1 MQGSPGS
8 RIAAARSCG
17 IGRGPAKGRRRPAP
31 LPLAAPIRD
40 NGGMGAAIARRVPL
54 VVLVLAALASAR
66 PAPFAAAGGAIVP
79 LLMLVM
85 LGMGLTLTV
94 ADFAAIARAP
104 RLVVLGV
111 LLHYTVMPAAAWLV
125 IRLLGLDAETAVGV
139 VLVGASSAGTASNVI
154 SYLARG
160 NVALSVTMTACST
173 LLAVVMLPAIAW
185 LLIGARVPVPA
196 GEMMR
201 AVAEVALAP
210 VLAGMAARRLLG
222 ARLRRLEPAFPALSA
237 LAIAV
242 VIAVIVGLNA
252 ARLASAAPTV
262 LAAVVLHNSIGLAA
276 GYGLARLAR
285 ADEASARTIAIEV
298 GMQNSGL
305 AVALALKLFTP
316 AAALPGAL
324 FSVWHNLSGSA
335 LAAFWSRRPPPA
347 L

>member
-1 MQGSPGS
+1 MRGSVT
-8 RIAAARSCG
+8 RFF
-17 IGRGPAKGRRRPAP
+17 P
-31 LPLAAPIRD
+31 L
-40 NGGMGAAIARRVPL
+40 L
-54 VVLVLAALASAR
+54 VVALAALAYAK
-66 PAPFAAAGGAIVP
+66 PAPFAVAGPAIVP
-79 LLMLVM
+79 LLMVVM
-85 LGMGLTLTV
+85 LGMGLTLTA
-94 ADFAAIARAP
+94 ADFTAIARAP
-104 RLVVLGV
+104 RLVALGV
-111 LLHYTVMPAAAWLV
+111 ALHYTVMPAAAWLV
-125 IRLLGLDAETAVGV
+125 IRLLGLDADTAVGV
-139 VLVGASSAGTASNVI
+139 VLVGATSAGTASNVI

-185 LLIGARVPVPA
+185 LLIGQRVAVPA
-196 GEMMR
+196 GELMV
-201 AVAEVALAP
+201 AVAQVAVGP
-210 VLAGMAARRLLG
+210 VLCGMGLRRLLG
-222 ARLRRLEPAFPALSA
+222 ARVARLEPAFPLVSA

-252 ARLASAAPTV
+252 ARLAAAAPAV
-262 LAAVVLHNSIGLAA
+262 MAAVVLHNSIGLAA

-335 LAAFWSRRPPPA
+335 LAAFWSRRPPRA

>member
-1 MQGSPGS
+1 VP
-8 RIAAARSCG
+8 
-17 IGRGPAKGRRRPAP
+17 PAVTR
-31 LPLAAPIRD
+31 LL
-40 NGGMGAAIARRVPL
+40 PL
-54 VVLVLAALASAR
+54 VVVALAALAYAV

-79 LLMLVM
+79 LLMVVM
-85 LGMGLTLTV
+85 LGMGLTLT
-94 ADFAAIARAP
+94 ARDFAAIARAP
-104 RLVVLGV
+104 GLVALGV
-111 LLHYTVMPAAAWLV
+111 TLHYTVMPAAAWLV
-125 IRLLGLDAETAVGV
+125 IRLLGLDAQTAVGV
-139 VLVGASSAGTASNVI
+139 VLVGATSAGTASNVI

-173 LLAVVMLPAIAW
+173 LLAVVLLPAIAW
-185 LLIGARVPVPA
+185 LLIGARVAVPA
-196 GEMMR
+196 REMMA
-201 AVAEVALAP
+201 AVAEVAVGP
-210 VLAGMAARRLLG
+210 VLAGMLLRRLLG
-222 ARLRRLEPAFPALSA
+222 ARVTRLEPAFPLLSA

-252 ARLASAAPTV
+252 PRLARAAPAV
-262 LAAVVLHNSIGLAA
+262 MAAVVLHNSIGLAA

-335 LAAFWSRRPPPA
+335 LAAFWARRPPRA

>member
-1 MQGSPGS
+1 MY
-8 RIAAARSCG
+8 RAVALLF
-17 IGRGPAKGRRRPAP
+17 P
-31 LPLAAPIRD
+31 L
-40 NGGMGAAIARRVPL
+40 L
-54 VVLVLAALASAR
+54 VVALASLAYAT
-66 PAPFAAAGGAIVP
+66 PAPFAAAGPAIVP
-79 LLMLVM
+79 LLMVVM
-85 LGMGLTLTV
+85 LGMGLTLTTG
-94 ADFAAIARAP
+94 DFAAIARSP
-104 RLVVLGV
+104 RLVGLGV

-139 VLVGASSAGTASNVI
+139 VLVGATSAGTASNVI

-185 LLIGARVPVPA
+185 LLIGRRVPVPA
-196 GEMMR
+196 GEMML
-201 AVAEVALAP
+201 AVVQVAVGP
-210 VLAGMAARRLLG
+210 VLVGMGLRRLLG
-222 ARLRRLEPAFPALSA
+222 ARVSRLEGAFPMLSA
-237 LAIAV
+237 LAIAA

-252 ARLASAAPTV
+252 GRLAAAAPAV
-262 LAAVVLHNSIGLAA
+262 MAAVVLHNSIGLAA

-335 LAAFWSRRPPPA
+335 LAAFWSRRPPEA

>member
-1 MQGSPGS
+1 MHGFV
-8 RIAAARSCG
+8 ARLF
-17 IGRGPAKGRRRPAP
+17 P
-31 LPLAAPIRD
+31 L
-40 NGGMGAAIARRVPL
+40 
-54 VVLVLAALASAR
+54 LVLALAAFAYAV
-66 PAPFAAAGGAIVP
+66 PAPFAASAGAIVP

-85 LGMGLTLTV
+85 LGMGLTL
-94 ADFAAIARAP
+94 APRDFAAIVRAP
-104 RLVVLGV
+104 RLVLLGV

-125 IRLLGLDAETAVGV
+125 IRVLGLDAETAVGV
-139 VLVGASSAGTASNVI
+139 VLVGATSAGTASNVI

-173 LLAVVMLPAIAW
+173 LLAVVMLPSIAW
-185 LLIGARVPVPA
+185 LLIGRRVAVPA
-196 GEMMR
+196 GELML
-201 AVAEVALAP
+201 AVAQVAVGP
-210 VLAGMAARRLLG
+210 VLVGMLLRRGLG
-222 ARLRRLEPAFPALSA
+222 ARLLRVEPALPALSA
-237 LAIAV
+237 LAIAG

-252 ARLASAAPTV
+252 PRLASAAPTV
-262 LAAVVLHNSIGLAA
+262 MAAVVLHNSIGLAA
-276 GYGLARLAR
+276 GYGIARLAR

-335 LAAFWSRRPPPA
+335 LAAFWSRRPPAA

>member
-1 MQGSPGS
+1 MH
-8 RIAAARSCG
+8 ATVARLF
-17 IGRGPAKGRRRPAP
+17 P
-31 LPLAAPIRD
+31 L
-40 NGGMGAAIARRVPL
+40 G
-54 VVLVLAALASAR
+54 VLGLAALAYAV
-66 PAPFAAAGGAIVP
+66 PGPFAAGGGAVVP

-85 LGMGLTLTV
+85 LGMGLTLS
-94 ADFAAIARAP
+94 AGDFAAVGRAP

-125 IRLLGLDAETAVGV
+125 IRVLGLDADTAIGV
-139 VLVGASSAGTASNVI
+139 VLVGATSAGTASNVI

-185 LLIGARVPVPA
+185 LLLGRLVPVPG
-196 GEMMR
+196 GEMVL
-201 AVAEVALAP
+201 AVAEVAIGP
-210 VLAGMAARRLLG
+210 VLAGMLLRRLLG
-222 ARLRRLEPAFPALSA
+222 PRVARLEPVLPLLSA

-242 VIAVIVGLNA
+242 VIAVIVGGNA
-252 ARLASAAPTV
+252 SRLAAAAPIT

-305 AVALALKLFTP
+305 AVVLALKFFTP

-335 LAAFWSRRPPPA
+335 LAAFWSRRPPRPPLSA
-347 L
+347 GRSTPHPR

>member
-1 MQGSPGS
+1 MH
-8 RIAAARSCG
+8 AAV
-17 IGRGPAKGRRRPAP
+17 GRYFT
-31 LPLAAPIRD
+31 
-40 NGGMGAAIARRVPL
+40 L
-54 VVLVLAALASAR
+54 VVLALAALAYAN

-79 LLMLVM
+79 LLMVVM
-85 LGMGLTLTV
+85 LGMGLTL
-94 ADFAAIARAP
+94 APGDFAAIARAP

-125 IRLLGLDAETAVGV
+125 IRLLDLDAETAVGV
-139 VLVGASSAGTASNVI
+139 VLVGSTSAGTASNVI
-154 SYLARG
+154 SFLARG

-185 LLIGARVPVPA
+185 LLIGRTVTVPA

-201 AVAEVALAP
+201 AVAEVAVGP
-210 VLAGMAARRLLG
+210 VLLGMLLRRLLG
-222 ARLRRLEPAFPALSA
+222 VRVARLEPAFPLLSA

-242 VIAVIVGLNA
+242 AIAVIVGLNA
-252 ARLASAAPTV
+252 PRLASAAPAV

-305 AVALALKLFTP
+305 AVAIALKLFTP

-335 LAAFWSRRPPPA
+335 LAAFWSRRPPAA

>member
-1 MQGSPGS
+1 VPPLL
-8 RIAAARSCG
+8 ARL
-17 IGRGPAKGRRRPAP
+17 
-31 LPLAAPIRD
+31 LPL
-40 NGGMGAAIARRVPL
+40 L
-54 VVLVLAALASAR
+54 VVTVAALAYAV
-66 PAPFAAAGGAIVP
+66 PAPFAAAGAAIVP

-85 LGMGLTLTV
+85 LGMGLTLT
-94 ADFAAIARAP
+94 ARDFASIARAP
-104 RLVVLGV
+104 RLVALGV
-111 LLHYTVMPAAAWLV
+111 GLHYTVMPAAAWLV

-139 VLVGASSAGTASNVI
+139 VLVGATSAGTASNVV

-160 NVALSVTMTACST
+160 NVALSVTMTAVST
-173 LLAVVMLPAIAW
+173 LLAVVLLPAIAW
-185 LLIGARVPVPA
+185 LLLGRHVAVPA

-201 AVAEVALAP
+201 AVAQVAVGP
-210 VLAGMAARRLLG
+210 VLVGMLLRRLLG
-222 ARLRRLEPAFPALSA
+222 ERLRRFEPAFPVLSA

-252 ARLASAAPTV
+252 PRLARAAPQV
-262 LAAVVLHNSIGLAA
+262 FAAVVLHNSIGLAA
-276 GYGLARLAR
+276 GYWLARLAR

-324 FSVWHNLSGSA
+324 FSIWHNVSGSA
-335 LAAFWSRRPPPA
+335 LAAHWARRPPAA

>member
-1 MQGSPGS
+1 MH
-8 RIAAARSCG
+8 ATVARYF
-17 IGRGPAKGRRRPAP
+17 P
-31 LPLAAPIRD
+31 L
-40 NGGMGAAIARRVPL
+40 
-54 VVLVLAALASAR
+54 LVLALTGFAYAR
-66 PAPFAAAGGAIVP
+66 PAPFVAAGPAIVP

-85 LGMGLTLTV
+85 LGMGMTLSTT
-94 ADFAAIARAP
+94 DFTAIARAP
-104 RLVVLGV
+104 RLVALGV

-125 IRLLGLDAETAVGV
+125 IRVLGLDAETAVGV
-139 VLVGASSAGTASNVI
+139 VLVGATSAGTASNVI

-173 LLAVVMLPAIAW
+173 LLAVVLLPAIAW
-185 LLIGARVPVPA
+185 LLLGRRVPVPA
-196 GEMMR
+196 GAMML
-201 AVAEVALAP
+201 AVAEVAVGP
-210 VLAGMAARRLLG
+210 VIGGMLLRRLLG
-222 ARLRRLEPAFPALSA
+222 AGVARLEPAFPVVSA
-237 LAIAV
+237 VAIAI

-252 ARLASAAPTV
+252 PRLAAAAPV
-262 LAAVVLHNSIGLAA
+262 VVVAVVLHNSIGLAA

-335 LAAFWSRRPPPA
+335 LAAFWSRRPPAA

>member
-1 MQGSPGS
+1 M
-8 RIAAARSCG
+8 
-17 IGRGPAKGRRRPAP
+17 RRAVALLFP
-31 LPLAAPIRD
+31 L
-40 NGGMGAAIARRVPL
+40 L
-54 VVLVLAALASAR
+54 VVALACLAYAS
-66 PAPFAAAGGAIVP
+66 PAPFAAAGPAIVP
-79 LLMLVM
+79 LLMVVM
-85 LGMGLTLTV
+85 LGMGLTLTTG
-94 ADFAAIARAP
+94 DFAAIARSP
-104 RLVVLGV
+104 RLVGLGV

-125 IRLLGLDAETAVGV
+125 IRLLGLDAETTVGV
-139 VLVGASSAGTASNVI
+139 VLVGATSAGTASNVI

-185 LLIGARVPVPA
+185 LVIGRRVAVPA
-196 GEMMR
+196 GEMML
-201 AVAEVALAP
+201 AVIQVAVGP
-210 VLAGMAARRLLG
+210 VLVGMWLRHLLG
-222 ARLRRLEPAFPALSA
+222 ARVSRFESAFPMLSA
-237 LAIAV
+237 VAIAV

-252 ARLASAAPTV
+252 GRLAAAAPAV
-262 LAAVVLHNSIGLAA
+262 MAAVVLHNSIGLAA

-335 LAAFWSRRPPPA
+335 LAAFWSRRPPEA

>member
-1 MQGSPGS
+1 MPF
-8 RIAAARSCG
+8 RDN
-17 IGRGPAKGRRRPAP
+17 AP
-31 LPLAAPIRD
+31 MHAPI
-40 NGGMGAAIARRVPL
+40 ARWFPL
-54 VVLVLAALASAR
+54 LVLALAALAYAH

-79 LLMLVM
+79 LLVVVM
-85 LGMGLTLTV
+85 LGMGLTLT
-94 ADFAAIARAP
+94 AGDFAAIARAP
-104 RLVVLGV
+104 RLVGLGV

-125 IRLLGLDAETAVGV
+125 IRGLGLDAESAVGV
-139 VLVGASSAGTASNVI
+139 VLVGATSAGTASNVI

-173 LLAVVMLPAIAW
+173 LLAVVLLPAIVW
-185 LLIGARVPVPA
+185 LLIGRRVPVPA
-196 GEMMR
+196 GEMML
-201 AVAEVALAP
+201 AVAEVAVGP
-210 VLAGMAARRLLG
+210 VLAGMLLRRLLG
-222 ARLRRLEPAFPALSA
+222 ARVRRLEPAFPLLSA
-237 LAIAV
+237 VAIAV

-252 ARLASAAPTV
+252 ARLASAAPAV
-262 LAAVVLHNSIGLAA
+262 MAAVVLHNSIGLAA

-305 AVALALKLFTP
+305 AVAIALKLFTP

-335 LAAFWSRRPPPA
+335 LAAFWSRRPPAP